1 MNKFIIALII
11 AAVIIIG
18 YRSYSYFERKS
29 VIDSRTPK
37 KTTIMEDVKGII
49 GIEKE
54 QEKKEPEQT
63 SEHIRVFIPQK
74 KDPASR
80 TYTNEDIKKL
90 DLKKFKT
97 KKFITEKDIQKLKE
111 NSEDKK
117 EEKKEV
123 RHVR

>member
-1 MNKFIIALII
+1 MKKFVILLIV
-11 AAVIIIG
+11 AAMIIIG

-37 KTTIMEDVKGII
+37 KTTVMEDIKGII
-49 GIEKE
+49 GIKKE
-54 QEKKEPEQT
+54 QEKKEPEHT
-63 SEHIRVFIPQK
+63 SQQIRVFIPEK
-74 KDPASR
+74 KDSAAK

-90 DLKKFKT
+90 DLKKFRT

-123 RHVR
+123 RHVQ